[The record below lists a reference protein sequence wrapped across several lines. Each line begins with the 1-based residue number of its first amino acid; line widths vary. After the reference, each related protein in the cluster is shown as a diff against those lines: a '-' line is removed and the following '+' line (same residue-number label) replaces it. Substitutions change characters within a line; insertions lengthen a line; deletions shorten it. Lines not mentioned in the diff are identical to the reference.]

1 MKTKANK
8 INIFI
13 ELSIESFETDNESV
27 YEELGVLK
35 ADYLND
41 KLKMIKQMKLKSISQ
56 LNKAKNE
63 RLIEIALQ
71 KVQGMIKSTN
81 ENIKEGL
88 EQLIHK
94 RSPQFQFR
102 NIEKLDTTD
111 LKELLSD
118 LNLIE
123 MIEDLEK
130 LNDGNNDPHLFF

>member
-13 ELSIESFETDNESV
+13 ELSIEAFETDNESV

-130 LNDGNNDPHLFF
+130 LNDGNK

>member
-130 LNDGNNDPHLFF
+130 LNDGNK